1 MTFNTPAG
9 KLTLIGSNCPAYRVG
24 RCVDCEGS
32 RTAQIFS
39 DCIVELKL
47 KALKMTSNKMFR
59 NKVMTFSISNQ
70 HHIIQYTY
78 YK

>member
-1 MTFNTPAG
+1 V
-9 KLTLIGSNCPAYRVG
+9 TLIGSNCPAYWVG
-24 RCVDCEGS
+24 LCVDCQGG

-39 DCIVELKL
+39 DCVVELKL
-47 KALKMTSNKMFR
+47 KALKMTSDEMFR

-70 HHIIQYTY
+70 HHIIQYAY

>member
-1 MTFNTPAG
+1 M
-9 KLTLIGSNCPAYRVG
+9 TLIGSNCPAYRVS
-24 RCVDCEGS
+24 RCVDCEVG

-47 KALKMTSNKMFR
+47 KVLKMTSDKMFR
-59 NKVMTFSISNQ
+59 NKVMTFGISNQ
-70 HHIIQYTY
+70 PHSHNIIYYAY